1 MEAAEDTTVQTKS
14 AIAAF
19 FDVRDEAEEAIDQL
33 LGLGCSREEIT
44 LAEDHHETGAGPET
58 PGEGGGLYGVLN
70 DAIIRD
76 GAEPAGDGGAARDGW
91 VVTLEVDEQRYERA
105 IRILGGNGS
114 ILRDERNDI

>member
-1 MEAAEDTTVQTKS
+1 MQTKS

-44 LAEDHHETGAGPET
+44 LAEDHNETGAAPET

-76 GAEPAGDGGAARDGW
+76 GAQPAVGSGAARDGW
-91 VVTLEVDEQRYERA
+91 VVTVEVDEQRYERA
-105 IRILGGNGS
+105 IRILGDNGS
-114 ILRDERNDI
+114 ILRDERNDV